1 MGNRL
6 SSKKIKE
13 INLLESLPYD
23 KNISDQDVAIKNIE
37 LGDNDESKGQITL
50 NI

>member
-6 SSKKIKE
+6 TSKKIKE

-23 KNISDQDVAIKNIE
+23 EKTSDQDILRNNTE
-37 LGDNDESKGQITL
+37 LDDSDESKGQITL